1 MVIQFSKT
9 LEKITGCEQTEI
21 FFISST
27 IYSYELVRV
36 LKTMYSELNEVS
48 HWIIY
53 NSEMCCTNE
62 GEIISTEQKVF
73 VDFER

>member
-21 FFISST
+21 SFASST
-27 IYSYELVRV
+27 IYSYELIRV
-36 LKTMYSELNEVS
+36 LKTMYSELSEVS

-53 NSEMCCTNE
+53 NSEMCCNNE
-62 GEIISTEQKVF
+62 GEIISTEQKVI